1 MPTNPDSM
9 TDDWLRLVKRFHPY
23 HKRPSV
29 CGEEKTSKGKKSSY
43 SVFTLS
49 TGRILTSSSNG
60 TDCSL
65 KRGAFAAKSKR
76 SNHVEHFLAI
86 LTCQIININA
96 ETITDIPSTDFPGH
110 WPGESHEWS
119 IEKFQNVRFESA
131 TTVVSITDLIRIF
144 KSTFTKTRR
153 TMPLSHLSV
162 SMPPSQTPFA
172 VS

>member
-1 MPTNPDSM
+1 VSAEE
-9 TDDWLRLVKRFHPY
+9 
-23 HKRPSV
+23 KRPPK
-29 CGEEKTSKGKKSSY
+29 EKSSY

-49 TGRILTSSSNG
+49 TGQILTSSSNG

-76 SNHVEHFLAI
+76 SNHVELFSAI

-96 ETITDIPSTDFPGH
+96 ETITNIPSTDFPGH

-119 IEKFQNVRFESA
+119 IEKFQNVRLESA
-131 TTVVSITDLIRIF
+131 TNVVSITDLIRIS
-144 KSTFTKTRR
+144 KSTFTKTRH